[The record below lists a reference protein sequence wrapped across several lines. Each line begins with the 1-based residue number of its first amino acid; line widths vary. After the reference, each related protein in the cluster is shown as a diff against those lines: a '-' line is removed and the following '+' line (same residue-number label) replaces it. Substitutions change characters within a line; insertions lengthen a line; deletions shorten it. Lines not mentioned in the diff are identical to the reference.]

1 MTNDA
6 NNIYLAFVL
15 DKCALDTSCTDPG
28 QPWKAAHFGFS
39 ISCYDENTT
48 MPRITF
54 QDQAYEQYTSFMIG
68 FVNGTK
74 AVRTYTQGISR
85 LGPAVRPLRRRL

>member
-1 MTNDA
+1 
-6 NNIYLAFVL
+6 
-15 DKCALDTSCTDPG
+15 
-28 QPWKAAHFGFS
+28 
-39 ISCYDENTT
+39 

-74 AVRTYTQGISR
+74 AVRTYTQGIAAWDLPS
-85 LGPAVRPLRRRL
+85 GPLRRRL